1 MRNQKRQIGSIQ
13 TGNFMRQRTLLQ
25 EITAF
30 CHLLKQMDINV
41 TTTNQ
46 ISFCRSLEII
56 NIAHRD
62 EFYHTARTNLIANE
76 SDRETFDLAF
86 GLFWKFPRPTPHPL
100 ERDEDDTGAP
110 SADESSL
117 QELTDMVQDDGGDFT
132 VNEWLELNSEEN
144 DEQEAGDTIA
154 YSPDDVLTQKDFS
167 KLSPEEIEK
176 AREAIAKFAA
186 LLATKLSRRKELAV
200 KGKTIDFR
208 RSWRKNIAYG
218 GEPLT
223 LVHKRRKIKKN
234 KILLLCDVSGSMD
247 CYSKFLIQ
255 FIYGMQQEINEI
267 EVAVFSTRLTNIT
280 GLLRRKGVEEGL
292 REMAEVVPDW
302 SGGTKIGESI
312 IGFYREFARS
322 FTANRSIVILIS
334 DGWDQGDA
342 DVLQRSMEML
352 SRHAYKLIW
361 LNPLLGSSGYQPVC
375 RGIRT
380 ALPYV
385 DYFLPAHNLES
396 LVKLTRVLVPIWSR

>member
-1 MRNQKRQIGSIQ
+1 MA
-13 TGNFMRQRTLLQ
+13 QRTLSQ
-25 EITAF
+25 EITSF
-30 CHLLKQMDINV
+30 CHLLKQMEINV

-46 ISFCRSLEII
+46 ISFCRSLEFID
-56 NIAHRD
+56 IAQRE
-62 EFYHTARTNLIANE
+62 EFYHAARTNLIANE
-76 SDRETFDLAF
+76 SDRKTFDLAF
-86 GLFWKFPRPTPHPL
+86 DLFWKYPRPAPQPL
-100 ERDEDDTGAP
+100 EHDDADDAP
-110 SADESSL
+110 STDESVL
-117 QELTDMVQDDGGDFT
+117 QELADMAQDDGGDFS
-132 VNEWLELNSEEN
+132 VNDWLDLNSEEHE
-144 DEQEAGDTIA
+144 EQETGDTIA
-154 YSPDDVLTQKDFS
+154 YSSDDVLTEKDFS

-186 LLATKLSRRKELAV
+186 LLATKLSRRKESAV

-218 GEPLT
+218 GELLT

-255 FIYGMQQEINEI
+255 FIYGMQQEIKEI

-352 SRHAYKLIW
+352 NRHAYKLIW

-385 DYFLPAHNLES
+385 DFFLPAHNLES
-396 LVKLTRVLVPIWSR
+396 LVKLTKVLIPIWSR

>member
-1 MRNQKRQIGSIQ
+1 MRNQKRQIGSIRK
-13 TGNFMRQRTLLQ
+13 GNSMRQRTLSQ
-25 EITAF
+25 EIATF
-30 CHLLKQMDINV
+30 CRLLKQMDINV

-46 ISFCRSLEII
+46 ISFCRSLELI

-86 GLFWKFPRPTPHPL
+86 NLFWKYPRPASQPL
-100 ERDEDDTGAP
+100 GLDDNDDAP
-110 SADESSL
+110 STDESVL

-132 VNEWLELNSEEN
+132 VNEWLELDSEEN
-144 DEQEAGDTIA
+144 EEQETGDTIA

-280 GLLRRKGVEEGL
+280 GLLRRKGIEEGL
-292 REMAEVVPDW
+292 REMAEAVPDW

-352 SRHAYKLIW
+352 NRHAYKLIW

-396 LVKLTRVLVPIWSR
+396 LVKLTKVLVPIWSR

>member
-1 MRNQKRQIGSIQ
+1 MRNQKRQIGSIRK
-13 TGNFMRQRTLLQ
+13 GNSMRQRTLSQ
-25 EITAF
+25 EIATF
-30 CHLLKQMDINV
+30 CRLLKQMDINV

-46 ISFCRSLEII
+46 ISFCRSLELI

-86 GLFWKFPRPTPHPL
+86 NLFWKYPRPASQPL
-100 ERDEDDTGAP
+100 GLDDNDDAP
-110 SADESSL
+110 STDESAL

-132 VNEWLELNSEEN
+132 VNEWLELDSEEN
-144 DEQEAGDTIA
+144 EEQETGDTIA

-280 GLLRRKGVEEGL
+280 GLLRRKGIEEGL

-352 SRHAYKLIW
+352 NRHAYKLIW

-396 LVKLTRVLVPIWSR
+396 LVKLTKVLVPIWSR

>member
-1 MRNQKRQIGSIQ
+1 
-13 TGNFMRQRTLLQ
+13 MRQRTLTQ

-30 CHLLKQMDINV
+30 CRLLKQMDINV

-46 ISFCRSLEII
+46 ISFCRSLELID
-56 NIAHRD
+56 IARRD
-62 EFYHTARTNLIANE
+62 DFYHTARTNLIANE

-86 GLFWKFPRPTPHPL
+86 NLFWKYPRPTPHPL
-100 ERDEDDTGAP
+100 ELNDDDEP
-110 SADESSL
+110 SADESVL
-117 QELTDMVQDDGGDFT
+117 QELADIIPDDGGDFS
-132 VNEWLELNSEEN
+132 VNEWLEVNDEESEER
-144 DEQEAGDTIA
+144 EIGDTIA
-154 YSPDDVLTQKDFS
+154 YSPDDVLTRKDFS

-255 FIYGMQQEINEI
+255 FIYGMQQEIKEI

-322 FTANRSIVILIS
+322 FSANRSVVILIS

-352 SRHAYKLIW
+352 NRHAYKLIW

-396 LVKLTRVLVPIWSR
+396 LVKLTKVLVPIWSH

>member
-1 MRNQKRQIGSIQ
+1 
-13 TGNFMRQRTLLQ
+13 MRQRTLSR
-25 EITAF
+25 EIVGF
-30 CHLLKQMDINV
+30 CHLLKKMDINV

-46 ISFCRSLEII
+46 IGFCRSLEFIDI
-56 NIAHRD
+56 GQRD

-86 GLFWKFPRPTPHPL
+86 DLFWKYPRPALDQLRP
-100 ERDEDDTGAP
+100 DDDGTDGP
-110 SADESSL
+110 STDESSL
-117 QELTDMVQDDGGDFT
+117 RELADLVQDDDGDFA
-132 VNEWLELNSEEN
+132 VNEWLETNNEEN
-144 DEQEAGDTIA
+144 EDQSAGDTIA

-176 AREAIAKFAA
+176 ARKAIAKFAA
-186 LLATKLSRRKELAV
+186 LLATKLSRRKEPAT

-208 RSWRKNIAYG
+208 RSWRRNIAYG
-218 GEPLT
+218 GETISLI
-223 LVHKRRKIKKN
+223 HRRRKIKKN

-255 FIYGMQQEINEI
+255 FIYGMQKEIREI
-267 EVAVFSTRLTNIT
+267 EIAVFSTRLTNIT
-280 GLLRRKGVEEGL
+280 GLLRRKGVEDGL
-292 REMAEVVPDW
+292 REIAEVVPDW
-302 SGGTKIGESI
+302 SGGTKIGESV

-322 FTANRSIVILIS
+322 FSANRSVVILIS

-342 DVLQRSMEML
+342 DVLRRSMEL
-352 SRHAYKLIW
+352 LNRHAYKLIW

-396 LVKLTRVLVPIWSR
+396 LVKLTKVLIPIWSH